1 MIVTY
6 ITGLALRR
14 GPVTI
19 LAFVLILAAGLFTFV
34 NLPVEVLPRVQ
45 FPLMTVNVDYPNA
58 GSEEVLKDVTYPLE
72 QHLNG
77 LDNLETIQSTSIEG
91 TSILLLFY
99 EYGSN
104 MEQAQKELESR
115 LVSMEL
121 PDGATRP
128 EVGGIDP
135 GSEPI
140 LQLSLTSDI
149 LDFAAMSAIV
159 DAQIEPA
166 VNSVEGVN
174 LVSVAGV
181 QEFQLLVQIDPTK
194 LAALQENPLL
204 KTPGQ
209 ISISRIAKELRESN
223 FSVPSGFQF
232 DGSQM
237 ISVRTINY
245 VDSIEEI
252 QNIPL
257 IILENEVINLGDVA
271 EILLAP
277 SSQNSISRTNGYS
290 SLGISVTKEPN
301 ANTVDVSKA
310 ALQKVRD
317 VSIIE
322 GIEVVEIYNAGPE
335 IESQLNTLKNE
346 GMYGFIFAV
355 AGVFLFLLNVRKG
368 FLRGLTLS
376 LRPTSVIALTIP
388 ISILGGVLLMGFTD
402 LTLNI
407 MTLGGLAI
415 SVGRVVDDSI
425 VVLENVY
432 RHMQRG
438 ESPKVAAFNAT
449 KEVAAPITAST
460 LTTIVVFAPLG
471 FIQGLVGSFF
481 FPFCIAVSFALISSL
496 VVSVTLVPVVG
507 AFILRPGDLSD
518 EGGDSSL
525 SLIQRIYKPTLQW
538 ALGHKLASVG
548 IAFALC
554 LASLGLLRF
563 IPVIFFPTGPDRYIS
578 IDIFVPPTSTPDQS
592 NSAVLV
598 AEQELENLRKIGQVE
613 NYLTTIGDEGLAS
626 FPGAGSP
633 SSANIFVNVDSSAP
647 AGITDALRFS
657 LSPTATSEYKVTEGS
672 GGPPEA
678 GLELRITAGS
688 LEAVSKVNQEILE
701 ALKDVSSVENVESD
715 LTGTRPEMVIKVNSE
730 SASRLG
736 LTPRE
741 VASRISEPMKGQM
754 IGNFS
759 IEGKD
764 VEVLLTVQSSI
775 NSGMDSI
782 DELIITGPLGS
793 APAKELIET
802 FQQETPITIARTDGR
817 RSATIRGEI
826 TAEDTRKVGMEISDI
841 ALMIEKRNPG
851 VSIVSGG
858 IFADI
863 EEGFRDIF
871 LAMAISIILVYLVMV
886 GSLGSLR
893 NPFVIL
899 FSLPLAAIGALVG
912 LAVTGSALGLP
923 SMMGLLLLIGLVVT
937 NAIVLISFVQ
947 QLQDQG
953 MTVRE
958 SLIEGGLVR
967 LRPILM
973 TAVTTGAAL
982 IPLAV
987 FVGDEG
993 GGIIGADLAIVVIGG
1008 LASST
1013 FLTLLVIPIIYEF
1026 MHETMPKF
1034 LRLRR

>member
-1 MIVTY
+1 MTY

-121 PDGATRP
+121 PDGTTRP

-204 KTPGQ
+204 KTPDQ

-335 IESQLNTLKNE
+335 IESQLNTLKSE

-647 AGITDALRFS
+647 ASITDALRFS

-782 DELIITGPLGS
+782 DELIIAGPLGS

-826 TAEDTRKVGMEISDI
+826 TGEDTRKVGMEISDI

>member
-1 MIVTY
+1 MTY

-204 KTPGQ
+204 KTPDQ

-290 SLGISVTKEPN
+290 TLGISVTKEPN

-335 IESQLNTLKNE
+335 IESQLNTLKSE

-754 IGNFS
+754 VGNFS

-782 DELIITGPLGS
+782 DELIIAGPLGS

-1026 MHETMPKF
+1026 MHETIPKF

>member
-1 MIVTY
+1 MTY

-204 KTPGQ
+204 KTPDQ

-335 IESQLNTLKNE
+335 IESQLNTLKSE

-647 AGITDALRFS
+647 AGITDALRLS

-754 IGNFS
+754 VGNFS

-782 DELIITGPLGS
+782 DELIIAGPLGS

-1026 MHETMPKF
+1026 MHETIPKF

>member
-1 MIVTY
+1 MTY

-121 PDGATRP
+121 PDGTTRP

-204 KTPGQ
+204 KTPDQ

-335 IESQLNTLKNE
+335 IESQLNTLKSE

-647 AGITDALRFS
+647 ASITDALRFS

-782 DELIITGPLGS
+782 DELIIAGPLGS

>member
-1 MIVTY
+1 VTY

-121 PDGATRP
+121 PDGTTRP

-204 KTPGQ
+204 KTPDQ

-335 IESQLNTLKNE
+335 IESQLNTLKSE

-647 AGITDALRFS
+647 ASITDALRFS

-782 DELIITGPLGS
+782 DELIIAGPLGS

>member
-1 MIVTY
+1 MTY

-204 KTPGQ
+204 KTPDQ

-647 AGITDALRFS
+647 AGITDALRLS

-782 DELIITGPLGS
+782 DELIIAGPLGS

>member
-1 MIVTY
+1 MTY

-204 KTPGQ
+204 KTPDQ

-782 DELIITGPLGS
+782 DELIIAGPLGS

>member
-1 MIVTY
+1 MTY

-204 KTPGQ
+204 KTPDQ

-335 IESQLNTLKNE
+335 IESQLNTLKSE

-647 AGITDALRFS
+647 ASITDALRFS

-782 DELIITGPLGS
+782 DELIIAGPLGS

>member
-1 MIVTY
+1 
-6 ITGLALRR
+6 
-14 GPVTI
+14 
-19 LAFVLILAAGLFTFV
+19 
-34 NLPVEVLPRVQ
+34 
-45 FPLMTVNVDYPNA
+45 MTVNVDYPNA

-121 PDGATRP
+121 PDGTTRP

-204 KTPGQ
+204 KTPDQ

-335 IESQLNTLKNE
+335 IESQLNTLKSE

-647 AGITDALRFS
+647 ASITDALRFS

-782 DELIITGPLGS
+782 DELIIAGPLGS

>member
-1 MIVTY
+1 MTY

-149 LDFAAMSAIV
+149 LDFAAMSDIV

-257 IILENEVINLGDVA
+257 IILGNEVINLGDVA
-271 EILLAP
+271 EILLVP
-277 SSQNSISRTNGYS
+277 SSQNSISRTNGYP

-525 SLIQRIYKPTLQW
+525 SFIQRIYKPTLQW

-647 AGITDALRFS
+647 AGITDALRLS

-754 IGNFS
+754 VGNFS

-782 DELIITGPLGS
+782 DELIIAGPLGS

>member
-1 MIVTY
+1 MTY

-204 KTPGQ
+204 KTPDQ

-335 IESQLNTLKNE
+335 IESQLNTLKSE

-754 IGNFS
+754 VGNFS

-782 DELIITGPLGS
+782 DELIIAGPLGS

-1026 MHETMPKF
+1026 MHETIPKF

>member
-1 MIVTY
+1 M
-6 ITGLALRR
+6 
-14 GPVTI
+14 
-19 LAFVLILAAGLFTFV
+19 
-34 NLPVEVLPRVQ
+34 
-45 FPLMTVNVDYPNA
+45 
-58 GSEEVLKDVTYPLE
+58 
-72 QHLNG
+72 
-77 LDNLETIQSTSIEG
+77 
-91 TSILLLFY
+91 
-99 EYGSN
+99 
-104 MEQAQKELESR
+104 
-115 LVSMEL
+115 
-121 PDGATRP
+121 
-128 EVGGIDP
+128 
-135 GSEPI
+135 
-140 LQLSLTSDI
+140 
-149 LDFAAMSAIV
+149 
-159 DAQIEPA
+159 
-166 VNSVEGVN
+166 
-174 LVSVAGV
+174 
-181 QEFQLLVQIDPTK
+181 
-194 LAALQENPLL
+194 
-204 KTPGQ
+204 
-209 ISISRIAKELRESN
+209 
-223 FSVPSGFQF
+223 
-232 DGSQM
+232 
-237 ISVRTINY
+237 
-245 VDSIEEI
+245 
-252 QNIPL
+252 
-257 IILENEVINLGDVA
+257 
-271 EILLAP
+271 
-277 SSQNSISRTNGYS
+277 
-290 SLGISVTKEPN
+290 
-301 ANTVDVSKA
+301 
-310 ALQKVRD
+310 
-317 VSIIE
+317 
-322 GIEVVEIYNAGPE
+322 
-335 IESQLNTLKNE
+335 
-346 GMYGFIFAV
+346 
-355 AGVFLFLLNVRKG
+355 
-368 FLRGLTLS
+368 
-376 LRPTSVIALTIP
+376 
-388 ISILGGVLLMGFTD
+388 
-402 LTLNI
+402 
-407 MTLGGLAI
+407 
-415 SVGRVVDDSI
+415 
-425 VVLENVY
+425 
-432 RHMQRG
+432 
-438 ESPKVAAFNAT
+438 
-449 KEVAAPITAST
+449 
-460 LTTIVVFAPLG
+460 VFAPLG

-525 SLIQRIYKPTLQW
+525 SFIQRIYKPTLQW

-647 AGITDALRFS
+647 AGITDALRLS

-782 DELIITGPLGS
+782 DELIIAGPLGS

-993 GGIIGADLAIVVIGG
+993 GGIIGADLAIEVIGG

>member
-1 MIVTY
+1 MTY

-204 KTPGQ
+204 KTPDQ

-754 IGNFS
+754 VGNFS

-782 DELIITGPLGS
+782 DELIIAGPLGS

-1026 MHETMPKF
+1026 MHETIPKF

>member
-1 MIVTY
+1 MTY

-204 KTPGQ
+204 KTPDQ

-310 ALQKVRD
+310 ALQKLRD

-335 IESQLNTLKNE
+335 IESQLNTLKSE

-525 SLIQRIYKPTLQW
+525 SFIQRIYKPTLQW

-598 AEQELENLRKIGQVE
+598 AEKELENLRKIGQVE

-647 AGITDALRFS
+647 AGITDALRLS

-688 LEAVSKVNQEILE
+688 LETVSKVNQEILE

-782 DELIITGPLGS
+782 DELIIAGPLGS

-1026 MHETMPKF
+1026 MHETIPKF

>member
-1 MIVTY
+1 VTY

-204 KTPGQ
+204 KTPDQ

-335 IESQLNTLKNE
+335 IESQLNTLKSE

-754 IGNFS
+754 VGNFS

-782 DELIITGPLGS
+782 DELIIAGPLGS

-1026 MHETMPKF
+1026 MHETIPKF

>member
-1 MIVTY
+1 VTY

-121 PDGATRP
+121 PDGTTRP

-204 KTPGQ
+204 KTPDQ

-335 IESQLNTLKNE
+335 IESQLNTLKSE

-647 AGITDALRFS
+647 ASITDALRFS

-782 DELIITGPLGS
+782 DELIIAGPLGS

-826 TAEDTRKVGMEISDI
+826 TGEDTRKVGMEISDI

>member
-1 MIVTY
+1 MTY

-204 KTPGQ
+204 KTPDQ

-271 EILLAP
+271 EILLVS

-335 IESQLNTLKNE
+335 IESQLNTLKSE

-647 AGITDALRFS
+647 AGITDALRLS

-782 DELIITGPLGS
+782 DELIIAGPLGS

-1026 MHETMPKF
+1026 MHETIPKF